1 LTYLAA
7 VNKARIIFEIVTL
20 LQGTPVDEFA
30 RQNLFAEGD
39 RVVVKCARTTSIDSP
54 DGQICKRAMATA
66 LRRYSYR
73 FTLAQLLVL
82 ADLYA
87 TALEQLEPQAVAR
100 VRARMAPVSEEAQR
114 DAAAAMAVCERLSMD
129 YRAGAAVSGS
139 HAYVFRCYPLPPH
152 TARARTL
159 RCLAATRARERAC

>member
-1 LTYLAA
+1 MRLTYLAP
-7 VNKARIIFEIVTL
+7 VSKARIIFEIVTL
-20 LQGTPVDEFA
+20 LQGTPVDDFA

-39 RVVVKCARTTSIDSP
+39 RAVVKCARTTSLDTP
-54 DGQICKRAMATA
+54 DGQACKRAMATA

-73 FTLAQLLVL
+73 FTMAQLLVL

-100 VRARMAPVSEEAQR
+100 VRGRMCDPASEEAQR

-129 YRAGAAVSGS
+129 Y
-139 HAYVFRCYPLPPH
+139 
-152 TARARTL
+152 
-159 RCLAATRARERAC
+159 

>member
-1 LTYLAA
+1 MW
-7 VNKARIIFEIVTL
+7 VSKAQIILEIVTL
-20 LQGTPVDEFA
+20 LQGTPVDDFA

-39 RVVVKCARTTSIDSP
+39 RVVVKCARTTRLDTP
-54 DGQICKRAMATA
+54 EGQACKRAMATA

-73 FTLAQLLVL
+73 FTMAQLLVL

-100 VRARMAPVSEEAQR
+100 VRERMCDTASEEAQR

-129 YRAGAAVSGS
+129 Y
-139 HAYVFRCYPLPPH
+139 
-152 TARARTL
+152 
-159 RCLAATRARERAC
+159 